1 MELGIPHTNPILQQ
15 LYYNVNASM
24 LPKGIV
30 LYVCVCVCTNGSK
43 EVSFG
48 WDQIYNYLD
57 SWQGWTA
64 YVCEPIVT
72 RLRSV
77 RPDLKEGLVCE

>member
-1 MELGIPHTNPILQQ
+1 MGLGIPHTNPILQQ
-15 LYYNVNASM
+15 LYYNVNVSM

-48 WDQIYNYLD
+48 WDQIYNYLGLLARLD
-57 SWQGWTA
+57 GL
-64 YVCEPIVT
+64 
-72 RLRSV
+72 RLRTNCHKTQKCAP
-77 RPDLKEGLVCE
+77 RPQRRSRL